1 MDDSLLSERPS
12 HNRVAEALRL
22 DVAHFV
28 VACPKDMT
36 MFSDAVK
43 TAGVEDRLTVR
54 DITLLVQ
61 EAMLP

>member
-1 MDDSLLSERPS
+1 
-12 HNRVAEALRL
+12 
-22 DVAHFV
+22 
-28 VACPKDMT
+28 MT

-43 TAGVEDRLTVR
+43 TARAEDRLTVR

>member
-1 MDDSLLSERPS
+1 M
-12 HNRVAEALRL
+12 AEALRL

-43 TAGVEDRLTVR
+43 TARVEDRIGVR